1 MKAKNIIWG
10 LLLVFLG
17 TLFILKNF
25 DVIYFNWHSVF
36 RLWPFIF
43 VFIGI
48 SILPVKN
55 TIKIALAV
63 IALAIAALILALYP
77 SSYIEWGPRWWFRSD
92 RDRIERWKDDF
103 REVDQSIIEP
113 FDSAINEA
121 NLVFD
126 AAAGTFNIYTSTD
139 ELFEFNRRGGFGKY
153 HYSIKESGNSRLI
166 KIDFDGGSIRR
177 VKVTNDVE
185 IKLNPNPAWDL
196 NIDVGAASM
205 DLDLTDFII
214 RKVNIDG
221 GASSID
227 LRLGDRSDNMEVD
240 IESGA
245 SSITIKIPEE
255 FACEVRTSTV
265 LSSKSL
271 NGFNKVSD
279 GTYITENFSSED
291 RNILINI
298 DAAISSLTIQR
309 YR

>member
-1 MKAKNIIWG
+1 MKTKNIIWG
-10 LLLVFLG
+10 LLLVFIG

-25 DVIYFNWHSVF
+25 DVIYFSWHNVF

-48 SILPVKN
+48 SILPVKSG
-55 TIKIALAV
+55 IKIILAVVALAV
-63 IALAIAALILALYP
+63 AAIILATFPGTRYD
-77 SSYIEWGPRWWFRSD
+77 WGPKWWFRSE
-92 RDRIERWKDDF
+92 RDRIERWKDDYK
-103 REVDQSIIEP
+103 EVDQSIIEP
-113 FDSAINEA
+113 FDSLVTEA
-121 NLVFD
+121 ELIFD
-126 AAAGTFNIYTSTD
+126 AAAGTFSIDRSTN

-153 HYSIKESGNSRLI
+153 HYSIQEDLNSRLI
-166 KIDFDGGSIRR
+166 KIDFDGGSIGR

-185 IKLNPNPAWDL
+185 IRLNPVPAWDL

-214 RKVNIDG
+214 QNVNIDG

-227 LRLGDRSDNMEVD
+227 LKLGERSDNVEVD

-245 SSITIKIPEE
+245 SSISIRIPEE

-271 NGFNKVSD
+271 NGFNKLGS
-279 GTYITENFSSED
+279 GTYVTDNFSSES

-298 DAAISSLTIQR
+298 DAAVSSLTIHR
-309 YR
+309 Y